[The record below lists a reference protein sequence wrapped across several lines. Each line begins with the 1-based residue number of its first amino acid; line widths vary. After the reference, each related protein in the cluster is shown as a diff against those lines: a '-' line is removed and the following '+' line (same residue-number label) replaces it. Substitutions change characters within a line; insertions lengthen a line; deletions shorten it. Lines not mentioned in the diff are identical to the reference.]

1 MDEQLQDLIR
11 QISRFE
17 AGSPQGQKALNRL
30 LILIQQLPGLYRSSH
45 PDYPEAFNRTL
56 EWVSQNLKS
65 FVPRSPSVEKSLV
78 IWING
83 YLRWRVRDL
92 YASDR
97 LYESLD
103 RPLSNDEAESSTLGE
118 QLTTTTLS
126 LVELK
131 IAELQEGKRQSQGR
145 AIEKY
150 IREDPEEQLANS
162 HPKKYP
168 KCNCQLLAIEL
179 LLEEPPNKISHI
191 SRELNI
197 SNQTLYSHWKK
208 KCLPIL
214 QEIARSFGDNQ

>member
-1 MDEQLQDLIR
+1 MDEQLTNLIE
-11 QISRFE
+11 QISSFE
-17 AGSPQGQKALNRL
+17 TGSPQGQKALNRL

-45 PDYPEAFNRTL
+45 PDYLQAFNRTL
-56 EWVSQNLKS
+56 EWVAQNLKS
-65 FVPRSPSVEKSLV
+65 FVPRPPSVEKSLV
-78 IWING
+78 VWING

-103 RPLSNDEAESSTLGE
+103 RPLSNDEGEFTTVGE
-118 QLTTTTLS
+118 QLPTSQLS
-126 LVELK
+126 LLERK
-131 IAELQEGKRQSQGR
+131 IAELQEAKRQSQGR

-150 IREDPEEQLANS
+150 IREDPQEQLANS

-168 KCNCQLLAIEL
+168 QCHCQLLAIEL
-179 LLEEPPNKISHI
+179 LLEQPPNKISNI

-214 QEIARSFGDNQ
+214 QEIALSFGENP

>member
-1 MDEQLQDLIR
+1 MDEQLQDLIE

-17 AGSPQGQKALNRL
+17 TGSPQGQKALNRL

-65 FVPRSPSVEKSLV
+65 FVARSPSVEKSLV

-103 RPLSNDEAESSTLGE
+103 RPLSNDEGESSTLGE
-118 QLTTTTLS
+118 QLAATTLS
-126 LVELK
+126 LLELK
-131 IAELQEGKRQSQGR
+131 IAELQEAKRQSQGR

-150 IREDPEEQLANS
+150 IREDPEKQLAKC
-162 HPKKYP
+162 HLRKYP
-168 KCNCQLLAIEL
+168 ECNCQLLAIEL
-179 LLEEPPNKISHI
+179 LLEEPPNKISNI
-191 SRELNI
+191 SRELKI
-197 SNQTLYSHWKK
+197 GNQTLYSHWKK

-214 QEIARSFGDNQ
+214 QEIARSFGENQ

>member
-1 MDEQLQDLIR
+1 MDEQLQDLIE

-17 AGSPQGQKALNRL
+17 TGSPQGQKALNRL

-65 FVPRSPSVEKSLV
+65 FVKRSPSVEKSLV

-103 RPLSNDEAESSTLGE
+103 RPLSNDKGDSTTLAE

-131 IAELQEGKRQSQGR
+131 IAALQEGKRQSQGR

-150 IREDPEEQLANS
+150 IREDPKEQLANS

-168 KCNCQLLAIEL
+168 QCNCQLLAIEL
-179 LLEEPPNKISHI
+179 LLEEPPNKISNI

-214 QEIARSFGDNQ
+214 QEIARSFGEKP

>member
-11 QISRFE
+11 QISRFKV
-17 AGSPQGQKALNRL
+17 GSPQGQKALNRL

-65 FVPRSPSVEKSLV
+65 FVPRRPSVEKSLV

-103 RPLSNDEAESSTLGE
+103 RPLSNDEGESSTLAD
-118 QLTTTTLS
+118 QLSATTLS
-126 LVELK
+126 LMELK
-131 IAELQEGKRQSQGR
+131 IAELQEAKRQSQGR

-150 IREDPEEQLANS
+150 IREDPEEQLANC
-162 HPKKYP
+162 HPRQYP
-168 KCNCQLLAIEL
+168 KCNCQFLAIEL
-179 LLEEPPNKISHI
+179 LLEEPPNKISNI
-191 SRELNI
+191 SRELSI

-214 QEIARSFGDNQ
+214 QEIARSFGENP